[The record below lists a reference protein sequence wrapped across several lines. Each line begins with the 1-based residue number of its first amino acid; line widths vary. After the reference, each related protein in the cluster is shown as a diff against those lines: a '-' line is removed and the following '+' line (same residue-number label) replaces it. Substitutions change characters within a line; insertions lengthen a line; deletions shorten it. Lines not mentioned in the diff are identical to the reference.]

1 MPEIGEAG
9 QARLS
14 VARVLVVGAHLL
26 KLARVDGEY
35 RFQMSATQS
44 QQFENFEKA
53 EKSSN

>member
-1 MPEIGEAG
+1 MPEIGDAG

-44 QQFENFEKA
+44 QQFENFGKA